1 LTIALSLDF
10 LQAYAALP
18 REQQKKVREFTEQFQ
33 QNPERPGYNYEAIE
47 SARDK
52 SLFSVRINQGY
63 RAIVFHPSGS
73 DVHMLAWVDRHDDA
87 YDWAASRSF
96 QVNPLTGALQVLNAA
111 ALERPAPK
119 PTEKSDGGLF
129 RLVKDKHLLRLGI
142 PETLLNMVRGM
153 ETDGDLERAEG
164 ELPQEVYEALFLLA
178 SGYSVDDVFREMEK
192 PQEQPN
198 PIDTTDFASAL
209 LQEDSQR
216 RFFVTDDSKEFSEIL
231 NAPLD
236 QWRVFLHP
244 KQRKLISMNAN
255 GPVRVLGG
263 AGTGKTVAAMHRAK
277 HLAESVFTEKDE
289 RILFTTFTRN
299 LATDIAENL
308 RKLCSPEVY
317 ARIEVVNLDQWVDN
331 FLRTQGYRHKTV
343 FGEENNECWRN
354 ALQFRPENL
363 GLPEG
368 FYRTEW
374 EDVVQA
380 QDITSAE
387 QYIKAARLGRGTRL
401 SREQK
406 KRVWTVFEEYRA
418 QLNEHGQKE
427 FVDLIRD
434 SRSLIE
440 SKQLKLPYRSAVID
454 EAQDFSAEAFRLL
467 RAMIPTRAND
477 LFIVGDAHQRIY
489 RNRVTLG
496 RCGIDIRGRGKTLK
510 LNYRTTGEIRR
521 LAVNLL
527 EGRPVDDLD
536 GGLDTQKGYM
546 SVRAGVPPVVKHF
559 RTFGEEAA
567 FLKARIDEIVASGDS
582 ETSICLVGRTHQVL
596 EFYATYLRENG
607 IAVYEVKRS
616 AAEQREKPGVRV
628 ATMHRVK
635 GLEFEHIFVVSM
647 NKGIVPLTVAV
658 ESGED
663 AVARR
668 NAETVERSLVYV
680 ALTRSKKTAAM
691 TGYGEPSPFMS
702 GWRND
707 EESRVFVDAPD
718 RVS

>member
-1 LTIALSLDF
+1 MTIALSLDF

-33 QNPERPGYNYEAIE
+33 QNPERPGYNYEVIE

-96 QVNPLTGALQVLNAA
+96 QVNPLTGALQVLSAT
-111 ALERPAPK
+111 ALEPVTPK
-119 PTEKSDGGLF
+119 PVAISDNSLF
-129 RLVKDKHLLRLGI
+129 RNIKDKHLLRLGI
-142 PETLLNMVRGM
+142 PEPLLTLVRGI
-153 ETDGDLERAEG
+153 ESDGDLERAEG
-164 ELPQEVYEALFLLA
+164 ELPQEAYEALFLLA

-192 PQEQPN
+192 AEEQPKI
-198 PIDTTDFASAL
+198 IDTTDFAAAL

-216 RFFVTDDSKEFSEIL
+216 RFYVPDDSKEFSEIL

-244 KQRKLISMNAN
+244 KQRKLVSMNAN

-277 HLAESVFTEKDE
+277 YLTENVFNAKDD

-317 ARIEVVNLDQWVDN
+317 SRIEVVNLDQWVDN

-343 FGEENNECWRN
+343 FGEEDNECWHN
-354 ALQFRPENL
+354 ALQFRPEHL
-363 GLPEG
+363 RLPEG

-380 QDITSAE
+380 QDITSSD
-387 QYIKAARLGRGTRL
+387 QYIKAPRLGRGTRL

-406 KRVWTVFEEYRA
+406 KQIWTVFEEYRA
-418 QLNEHGQKE
+418 QLNEQGRKE

-434 SRSLIE
+434 ARSLIGA
-440 SKQLKLPYRSAVID
+440 KQLKLPYRSAVID

-467 RAMIPTRAND
+467 RAMIPTRPND

-489 RNRVTLG
+489 RNRVTLS

-510 LNYRTTGEIRR
+510 LNYRTTDEIRR

-527 EGRPVDDLD
+527 DNRPFDDLD
-536 GGLDTQKGYM
+536 GGMDTERGYM
-546 SVRAGVPPVVKHF
+546 SVRVGVPPVVKSF
-559 RTFGEEAA
+559 LTFGEEAS
-567 FLKARIDEIVASGDS
+567 FLKARIDEIVSSGDS
-582 ETSICLVGRTHQVL
+582 ETSICVVGRTHRVL
-596 EFYATYLRENG
+596 EVYAAYLRDVG
-607 IAVYEVKRS
+607 IDVYEIKRS
-616 AAEQREKPGVRV
+616 AAEQRDKPGVRI
-628 ATMHRVK
+628 ATMHRIK
-635 GLEFEHIFVVSM
+635 GLEFDHIFVVSM
-647 NKGIVPLTVAV
+647 NKGTVPLTMAV
-658 ESGED
+658 EAGED

-680 ALTRSKKTAAM
+680 ALTRSKKTATM
-691 TGYGEPSPFMS
+691 TGYGDISPFIS
-702 GWRND
+702 
-707 EESRVFVDAPD
+707 
-718 RVS
+718 